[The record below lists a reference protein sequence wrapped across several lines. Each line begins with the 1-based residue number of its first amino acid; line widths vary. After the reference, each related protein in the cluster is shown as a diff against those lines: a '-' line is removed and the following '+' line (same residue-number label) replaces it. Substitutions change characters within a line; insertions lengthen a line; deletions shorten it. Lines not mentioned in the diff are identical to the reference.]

1 MFTRLLF
8 LGRTL
13 SLLTVALAL
22 TACGTAQLRDAQSHF
37 SAGAAAENAR
47 TAVQLNLGASGAA
60 ETAAIGEYREAYRI
74 TEELLSSPR
83 NSLAANGLLG
93 TAKMLQIY
101 SLWRALAL
109 SDGFA
114 NNADL
119 PANSAGKGLNG
130 EHLNTLKKTLAD
142 EMSAGKVGLGLR
154 DQVMLAAMDG
164 LIEHERGLSA
174 TTYDEAERQFFS
186 AFCTIQKAV
195 DGAPSDHGVAQYLRL
210 TQLQTLAAWQGASAA
225 FRLTNAQRDRLS
237 SALGNLG
244 AAPACGLRTT
254 VKMGLL
260 SPSSGTLG
268 AQLTAIGITFPTLT
282 NDCTQPLANLCTNG
296 L

>member
-1 MFTRLLF
+1 MIIRLLF
-8 LGRTL
+8 LGRAL
-13 SLLTVALAL
+13 SLFALALAL

-74 TEELLSSPR
+74 LDELLSSPR
-83 NSLAANGLLG
+83 DSLSADGLLG

-114 NNADL
+114 KNADT
-119 PANSAGKGLNG
+119 PANSAGQDLNV
-130 EHLNTLKKTLAD
+130 EQLNTLKKTLAGD
-142 EMSAGKVGLGLR
+142 LSAGRVSLGLR
-154 DQVMLAAMDG
+154 DQLMLAAMDG

-186 AFCTIQKAV
+186 AFCTIQTAV
-195 DGAPSDHGVAQYLRL
+195 DSAPSDHGVAQYLRL

-225 FRLTNAQRDRLS
+225 FRLTNAQRDQLS
-237 SALGNLG
+237 LALLNLG
-244 AAPACGLRTT
+244 AAPACGLRTS
-254 VKMGLL
+254 VKTGLL

-268 AQLTAIGITFPTLT
+268 AQLKAIGLEFPTLT
-282 NDCTQPLANLCTNG
+282 KDCSQPLADLCTNG
-296 L
+296 R